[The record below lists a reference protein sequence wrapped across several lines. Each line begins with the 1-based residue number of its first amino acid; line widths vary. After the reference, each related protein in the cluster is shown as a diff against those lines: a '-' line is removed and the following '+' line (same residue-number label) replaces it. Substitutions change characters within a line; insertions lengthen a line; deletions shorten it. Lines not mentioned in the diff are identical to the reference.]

1 MQQETHKAEQMLAEG
16 VLNEL
21 AFLDKLK
28 KIWNSFISKLKG
40 YWDKFVNML
49 MELKDKI
56 VEIFDAGIYSV
67 LNYFELDVTVKVNT
81 KVKLL

>member
-1 MQQETHKAEQMLAEG
+1 MINY
-16 VLNEL
+16 V
-21 AFLDKLK
+21 FLK
-28 KIWNSFISKLKG
+28 K
-40 YWDKFVNML
+40 M
-49 MELKDKI
+49 KDKI